1 MRVCGVVCEYNPF
14 HLGHALHLRRT
25 RERLG
30 EDAAILCVMSGNFVQ
45 RGEAAVLEKH
55 ARAEAAVR
63 CGADLVV
70 ELPLPWAV
78 SSAER
83 FALGGMAVLA
93 QTGVADAIS
102 FGSEC
107 GDLTRL
113 ARVAEAALSP
123 DAPAL
128 LREELKTGASYASA
142 REAALRRLCGEDA
155 VVLHSPNDLLGVEY
169 LKALRTLG
177 ANLEPIA
184 VRREGAPHDSGEVEG
199 IVSASFIRER
209 LLRGE
214 DVSRFLPPASAEVLE
229 RERLLGRAPVT
240 LRDAE
245 SAVLARLRTMDEEAF
260 ERLPDGSEGL
270 WRRFME
276 AARREPT
283 LDAVLAAAKTKRYAY
298 ARLRRM
304 ALAAFLGLEASD
316 AAELPPYIR
325 VLAFNGRGQ
334 ALLARMRRTAGV
346 PVVTKPA
353 SVRKLPLSAQRI
365 FGLEA
370 RAGDLYAL
378 LFRQESLRRGGGEWQ
393 TGPVPVGDGEC

>member
-14 HLGHALHLRRT
+14 HLGHALHLWRT
-25 RERLG
+25 RELLG
-30 EDAAILCVMSGNFVQ
+30 EDTAILCVMSGNFVQ
-45 RGEAAVLEKH
+45 RGEASILEKH
-55 ARAEAAVR
+55 SRAEAAVR

-83 FALGGMAVLA
+83 FALGGTAVLA
-93 QTGVADAIS
+93 RTGVADAIS

-113 ARVAEAALSP
+113 ACVAEAALSP
-123 DAPAL
+123 KAPEL
-128 LREELKTGASYASA
+128 LREELKNGASYASA

-155 VVLHSPNDLLGVEY
+155 AVLGSPNDLLAVEY

-177 ANLEPIA
+177 ADLEPIA
-184 VRREGAPHDSGEVEG
+184 VKREGAPHDGAAEG
-199 IVSASFIRER
+199 KNASASFIRER

-214 DVSRFLPPASAEVLE
+214 DVSRYLPRASAAVLE
-229 RERLLGRAPVT
+229 RERSQGRAPVT

-245 SAVLARLRTMDEEAF
+245 SAVLACLRTMDEEAF

-283 LDAVLAAAKTKRYAY
+283 LDAVLTAAKTKRYAY

-316 AAELPPYIR
+316 ASGLPPYIH
-325 VLAFNGRGQ
+325 VLAFNGRGR
-334 ALLARMRRTAGV
+334 ALLARIRRTAGV

-353 SVRKLPLSAQRI
+353 SVRKLPRDAQRI

-378 LFRQESLRRGGGEWQ
+378 LFRREALRRGGGEWL
-393 TGPVPVGDGEC
+393 TGPVIVKDGEC